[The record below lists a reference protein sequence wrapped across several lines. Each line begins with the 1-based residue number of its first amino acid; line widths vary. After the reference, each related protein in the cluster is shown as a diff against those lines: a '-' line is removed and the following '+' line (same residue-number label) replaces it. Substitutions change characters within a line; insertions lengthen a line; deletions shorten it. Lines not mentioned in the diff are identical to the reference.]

1 MMRTARRRCCGK
13 DGQAL
18 VSGTRSSGERS
29 RSSRDSSEHSDEVD
43 SMNGKKTWLE
53 RCYVGLVFF
62 LLYAPIFILIVCSFN
77 ASKART
83 VWGGFTLN
91 WYIELFQNEEV
102 IEAVRTSIMLT
113 LTAAV
118 IATVLGTL
126 ACIGI
131 SVMKARQE
139 QAIMT
144 VNNIPM
150 LNADIVTGIAIMLL
164 FVRFW
169 HLGYLSMLA
178 AHITLGVPY
187 VILNVMPKLKA
198 TSKSTYE
205 AALDLGATPVYAFRK
220 VVLPDIMPGILSGFL
235 LAFTISLDDF
245 VITYFTKGAG
255 MNTISTMIYQQ
266 VRRGINPQ
274 MYAMS
279 TILFLLILIV
289 LWIVNRVQSSQ
300 PEQTRY

>member
-1 MMRTARRRCCGK
+1 M
-13 DGQAL
+13 
-18 VSGTRSSGERS
+18 VS
-29 RSSRDSSEHSDEVD
+29 
-43 SMNGKKTWLE
+43 KKQTFLE
-53 RCYVGLVFF
+53 RFYVGLVFF

-83 VWGGFTLN
+83 VWGGFTLH
-91 WYIELFQNEEV
+91 WYTDLFQNEEV
-102 IEAVRTSIMLT
+102 LEAVRTSLMLT

-118 IATVLGTL
+118 VATLLGTL
-126 ACIGI
+126 ACIGMT
-131 SVMKARQE
+131 VMKARQE

-144 VNNIPM
+144 VTNIPL
-150 LNADIVTGIAIMLL
+150 LNADIVTGIAVMLL

-187 VILNVMPKLKA
+187 VILNVMPKLRT
-198 TSKSTYE
+198 TSKTTYE
-205 AALDLGATPVYAFRK
+205 AALDLGASPFYAFRK
-220 VVLPDIMPGILSGFL
+220 VVLPDIMPGIFSGFL

-266 VRRGINPQ
+266 VRRGINPE
-274 MYAMS
+274 MYALS
-279 TILFLLILIV
+279 TILFLLILVV
-289 LWIVNRVQSSQ
+289 LWVVNRIQEGQ
-300 PEQTRY
+300 PREQAR

>member
-1 MMRTARRRCCGK
+1 MTGRKQTI
-13 DGQAL
+13 
-18 VSGTRSSGERS
+18 
-29 RSSRDSSEHSDEVD
+29 
-43 SMNGKKTWLE
+43 LE

-83 VWGGFTLN
+83 VWGGFTLH
-91 WYIELFQNEEV
+91 WYTDLFQNEEV
-102 IEAVRTSIMLT
+102 LEAVRTSLLLT
-113 LTAAV
+113 FTAAAM
-118 IATVLGTL
+118 ATLLGTL
-126 ACIGI
+126 ACIGMT
-131 SVMKARQE
+131 VMKAREE
-139 QAIMT
+139 QAVMT
-144 VNNIPM
+144 VTNIPM

-187 VILNVMPKLKA
+187 VILNVMPKLRA

-205 AALDLGATPVYAFRK
+205 AALDLGASPVYAFRK
-220 VVLPDIMPGILSGFL
+220 VVLPDIMPGIFSGFL

-266 VRRGINPQ
+266 VRRGINPE
-274 MYAMS
+274 MYALS

-289 LWIVNRVQSSQ
+289 LWLVNRIQAGQ
-300 PEQTRY
+300 PQEVRK

>member
-1 MMRTARRRCCGK
+1 M
-13 DGQAL
+13 
-18 VSGTRSSGERS
+18 VS
-29 RSSRDSSEHSDEVD
+29 
-43 SMNGKKTWLE
+43 KKQTFLE
-53 RCYVGLVFF
+53 RFYVGLMFL

-83 VWGGFTLN
+83 VWGGFTLH
-91 WYIELFQNEEV
+91 WYTDLFQNEEV
-102 IEAVRTSIMLT
+102 LEAVRTSLMLT

-118 IATVLGTL
+118 VATLLGTL
-126 ACIGI
+126 ACIGMT
-131 SVMKARQE
+131 VMKARQE

-144 VNNIPM
+144 VTNIPL
-150 LNADIVTGIAIMLL
+150 LNADIVTGIAVMLL

-187 VILNVMPKLKA
+187 VILNVMPKLRT
-198 TSKSTYE
+198 TSKTTYE
-205 AALDLGATPVYAFRK
+205 AALDLGASPVYAFRK
-220 VVLPDIMPGILSGFL
+220 VVLPDIMPGIFSGFL

-266 VRRGINPQ
+266 VRRGINPE
-274 MYAMS
+274 MYALS
-279 TILFLLILIV
+279 TILFLLILVV
-289 LWIVNRVQSSQ
+289 LWLVNRIQDGQ
-300 PEQTRY
+300 PQRQ